1 MFNFFTKKPLPPFPF
16 HQLKADVHSHIIPGI
31 DDGSPDPETSI
42 SLIKGMIDLG
52 YETFTATPHVME
64 DMWRNNTASISKGYE
79 VLKNAM
85 NQAGITNE
93 VRMAAEYLV
102 DGNFTRL
109 LEENEKLLTIQKNR
123 VLIEISFIEPP
134 RNLKEMI
141 FVMQIQGYHPVFA
154 HPERYNYYYKRL
166 DELKAIRDSGC
177 IFQSNILSF
186 SGYYGPSALQCAEWM
201 ADKGMVDLLGSDLHH
216 ERHLEA
222 LRNLKLTKALT
233 KVMDHMAD
241 PNNSVD
247 AVL

>member
-1 MFNFFTKKPLPPFPF
+1 
-16 HQLKADVHSHIIPGI
+16 
-31 DDGSPDPETSI
+31 
-42 SLIKGMIDLG
+42 MIDLG
-52 YETFTATPHVME
+52 YDSFTATPHVME
-64 DMWRNNTASISKGYE
+64 DMWRNDTDSISKGYG
-79 VLKNAM
+79 VLRQAM
-85 NQAGITNE
+85 DEAGINNK

-109 LEENEKLLTIQKNR
+109 LAEKNELLTIQHNW

-134 RNLKEMI
+134 RNLKETI
-141 FVMQIQGYHPVFA
+141 FEMQIQGYHPVFA

-186 SGYYGPSALQCAEWM
+186 SGYYGPAALQCAEWM

-216 ERHLEA
+216 ERHLDA
-222 LRNLKLTKALT
+222 LRHLKLSKALA
-233 KVMDHMAD
+233 KVMDQMAD
-241 PNNSVD
+241 PNNSVG

>member
-1 MFNFFTKKPLPPFPF
+1 
-16 HQLKADVHSHIIPGI
+16 LKADVHSHIIPGI
-31 DDGSPDPETSI
+31 DDGSPDAETSI

-52 YETFTATPHVME
+52 YESFTATPHVME

-79 VLKNAM
+79 VLKTAM
-85 NQAGITNE
+85 NQAGISNE

-141 FVMQIQGYHPVFA
+141 FEMQIQGYHPVFA

-186 SGYYGPSALQCAEWM
+186 SGYYGPAALQCAEWM

-233 KVMDHMAD
+233 KVMDNMAD

>member
-1 MFNFFTKKPLPPFPF
+1 
-16 HQLKADVHSHIIPGI
+16 LKTDVHSHIIPGI
-31 DDGSPDPETSI
+31 DDGSPDVETSI

-52 YETFTATPHVME
+52 YESFTATPHVME
-64 DMWRNNTASISKGYE
+64 DMWRNDKATISKGYE
-79 VLKNAM
+79 VLR
-85 NQAGITNE
+85 QALDAEGITNQ
-93 VRMAAEYLV
+93 VSMAAEYLV

-109 LEENEKLLTIQKNR
+109 LDEKKELLTIQDDK

-134 RNLKEMI
+134 RNLKEII
-141 FVMQIQGYHPVFA
+141 FEMLIQGYHPVFA

-166 DELKAIRDSGC
+166 AELKAIRDSGC

-186 SGYYGPSALQCAEWM
+186 SGYYGPAAMQCAEWM

-222 LRNLKLTKALT
+222 LRQLKLTKALS
-233 KVMDHMAD
+233 KVMDNMAY